1 MMSDELEQEARLQD
15 NAELCPI
22 DDLHILVTDED
33 INGENIL
40 AMSDFF
46 SGYISHLA
54 NEIRSNG
61 TIEMMSEIPIANI
74 GIIADVLNQADI
86 LMQGTTQLIPDFDS
100 LPSDIKRGL
109 KSGEFTIG
117 ESRMVDGNLRSVIVD
132 KTGTRVKDVT
142 LKRVSV
148 NSGMLETTRSIGTQL
163 QMRQIYSKLDAIH
176 QMQTFQ
182 IARDR
187 DRDFKVPFL
196 SARYHILKAQMCTTK
211 SERNSHLEKA
221 MELLLT
227 AENNLY
233 TDITTSTKMLVK
245 LTRFP
250 IFRKQKS
257 INDGIGYISEDIQ
270 TVTKLVGLRMQLL
283 DYLGDADGVRIEMGR
298 YHKAM
303 SDFFDQPLPTR
314 SYSAAALI
322 HMNYPYTS
330 ENTNCW
336 YELST
341 EMSSQLKAIEAR
353 SENQV
358 YLVSLEDDGNGKEQ

>member
-1 MMSDELEQEARLQD
+1 MSDELEQTAYSED

-22 DDLHILVTDED
+22 DELHILVTDED

-54 NEIRSNG
+54 TEVRSNG
-61 TIEMMSEIPIANI
+61 TIEVMSEIPIANI
-74 GIIADVLNQADI
+74 GILADVLNQADI

-100 LPSDIKRGL
+100 LPSDIKKGL
-109 KSGEFTIG
+109 KSGEFSIG

-148 NSGMLETTRSIGTQL
+148 NSGMFETTRSIGTQL

-196 SARYHILKAQMCTTK
+196 NARYHILKAQKCTTK
-211 SERNSHLEKA
+211 AERDSHLETAAEYLLKA
-221 MELLLT
+221 ES
-227 AENNLY
+227 NLY
-233 TDITTSTKMLVK
+233 TDITTSTNMLVK
-245 LTRFP
+245 HTRIP
-250 IFRKQKS
+250 IFRKKQA
-257 INDGIGYISEDIQ
+257 INDGIGYISEDLQ

-283 DYLGDADGVRIEMGR
+283 DHLGDTDGARIEMDR
-298 YHKAM
+298 YHRAM
-303 SDFFDQPLPTR
+303 SDFFAQPLPNR
-314 SYSAAALI
+314 GYSAAALI
-322 HMNYPYTS
+322 HMNYPYTA

-336 YELST
+336 YQLST
-341 EMSSQLKAIEAR
+341 EMTSQLRAIEAQ

-358 YLVSLEDDGNGKEQ
+358 FLVSLEDDDNGEE

>member
-1 MMSDELEQEARLQD
+1 MRDEFEQEVCTND

-22 DDLHILVTDED
+22 DELHILVTDED

-46 SGYISHLA
+46 SRYISHLVT
-54 NEIRSNG
+54 EVRSSG
-61 TIEMMSEIPIANI
+61 TVEMMSEIPIANI

-86 LMQGTTQLIPDFDS
+86 LMKGTTQLIPDFDS
-100 LPSDIKRGL
+100 LPNDIKKGL
-109 KSGEFTIG
+109 KTGEFTIG
-117 ESRMVDGNLRSVIVD
+117 ESKMVDGNLRSVIVD

-142 LKRVSV
+142 LKRISV

-163 QMRQIYSKLDAIH
+163 QMRQIYSKLETIH
-176 QMQTFQ
+176 QMQAFQ

-196 SARYHILKAQMCTTK
+196 NARYHILKAQLCTTK
-211 SERNSHLEKA
+211 VERDSHLEKA
-221 MELLLT
+221 TDYLLT

-250 IFRKQKS
+250 VFRKRKS
-257 INDGIGYISEDIQ
+257 INDGIGYISEDLQ

-283 DYLGDADGVRIEMGR
+283 DCLGDTDGVRIEMDR
-298 YHKAM
+298 YHRAM
-303 SDFFDQPLPTR
+303 SDFFVQPLPNR
-314 SYSAAALI
+314 GYSAAALI
-322 HMNYPYTS
+322 HMNYPYTLD
-330 ENTNCW
+330 NTDCW
-336 YELST
+336 YKLST
-341 EMSSQLKAIEAR
+341 EMSAQLNAIKAQ
-353 SENQV
+353 SDNQV
-358 YLVSLEDDGNGKEQ
+358 FLVSLEDEENGEEQ